1 MRIVVLG
8 LTGLLAGC
16 MAPPPASAP
25 TNAPISEIAS
35 RTAGPAQRCVQLVPN
50 ESLRIVSPNALLYGA
65 GRTVW
70 LNRPPGE
77 CTGLRES
84 DVLVTEPINGQHCSG
99 DLVRS
104 FDRYSRI
111 PGPSCRLGEFV
122 PYTRG

>member
-1 MRIVVLG
+1 MRIATLG
-8 LTGLLAGC
+8 AAALLASC
-16 MAPPPASAP
+16 TAPPPTSVP
-25 TNAPISEIAS
+25 TSRPISEIAG
-35 RTAGPAQRCVQLVPN
+35 RTPGPAQRCVQLVPN

-70 LNRPPGE
+70 LNRPPGD
-77 CTGLRES
+77 CRGLRES

>member
-1 MRIVVLG
+1 MRIVTLG
-8 LTGLLAGC
+8 LTGFLAGC
-16 MAPPPASAP
+16 AAPPPPSVP
-25 TNAPISEIAS
+25 TNAPMSEIAG
-35 RTAGPAQRCVQLVPN
+35 RTAGQARRCVQLVPN

-70 LNRPPGE
+70 LNRPPGD
-77 CTGLRES
+77 CRGLRES

>member
-1 MRIVVLG
+1 MRIFVIG
-8 LTGLLAGC
+8 LAAVLAGC
-16 MAPPPASAP
+16 AAPPPSSIP
-25 TNAPISEIAS
+25 TNAPISEIAG
-35 RTAGPAQRCVQLVPN
+35 RIAGPAQRCVQFVPN
-50 ESLRIVSPNALLYGA
+50 ESLRIVSRNALLYGA

-70 LNRPPGE
+70 LNRPPGD

-84 DVLVTEPINGQHCSG
+84 DVLVTQPINGRHCSG

-111 PGPSCRLGEFV
+111 PGPSCRLGEFI

>member
-1 MRIVVLG
+1 MRIVLLG
-8 LTGLLAGC
+8 LSVVLAGC
-16 MAPPPASAP
+16 TAPPPASVPA
-25 TNAPISEIAS
+25 NAPISEIAG
-35 RTAGPAQRCVQLVPN
+35 RTAGPAQRCVKLVPN
-50 ESLRIVSPNALLYGA
+50 ESLRIVNPNAVLYGA

-70 LNRPPGE
+70 LNRPPGN
-77 CTGLRES
+77 CAGLREV
-84 DVLVTEPINGQHCSG
+84 DVLVTEPINGQLCSG